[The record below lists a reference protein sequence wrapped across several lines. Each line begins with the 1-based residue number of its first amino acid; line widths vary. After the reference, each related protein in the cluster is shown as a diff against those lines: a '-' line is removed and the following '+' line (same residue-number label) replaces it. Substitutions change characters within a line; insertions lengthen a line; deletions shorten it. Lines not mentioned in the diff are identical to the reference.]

1 MGTMDDLL
9 LEYIL
14 PYGSQLMILYPFL
27 VPTDTQ
33 LDEQRQCNIS
43 HRVYHEKS
51 PGASDLK
58 S

>member
-1 MGTMDDLL
+1 MGARDDLL

-14 PYGSQLMILYPFL
+14 PYGSQLMMLYPFL

-33 LDEQRQCNIS
+33 LDTQRQYDIS
-43 HRVYHEKS
+43 YRFYDEEI
-51 PGASDLK
+51 PGASHLK